1 MGILRFHAR
10 AGYLQHY
17 ETLLKELEAH
27 VREDVGLQ
35 AEPQDQYD
43 LERAALSNRNH
54 NLPSETGL
62 LYPSLLVMSNRYLT
76 TLRITATC
84 SYICVQTSTY

>member
-1 MGILRFHAR
+1 MCILCFHAR

-27 VREDVGLQ
+27 VPEDVGSQ

-43 LERAALSNRNH
+43 VERVALSDRNH

-62 LYPSLLVMSNRYLT
+62 RYPSLVVMT
-76 TLRITATC
+76 DI
-84 SYICVQTSTY
+84 

>member
-1 MGILRFHAR
+1 MCILRFNAR

-27 VREDVGLQ
+27 VPEDVGSQ

-43 LERAALSNRNH
+43 VERVALSD
-54 NLPSETGL
+54 
-62 LYPSLLVMSNRYLT
+62 
-76 TLRITATC
+76 
-84 SYICVQTSTY
+84 